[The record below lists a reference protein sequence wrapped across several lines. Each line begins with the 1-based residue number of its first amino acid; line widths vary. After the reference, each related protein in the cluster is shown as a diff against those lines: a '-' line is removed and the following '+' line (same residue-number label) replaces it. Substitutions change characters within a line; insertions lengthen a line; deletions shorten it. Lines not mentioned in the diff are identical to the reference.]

1 MHYRAVIHTGDTY
14 TKSRTMTLTIR
25 LRPLAACLIA
35 SVALGGCLGNND
47 NTPQTGSGNNRIGVN
62 SAANST
68 NPFVGYQSALYADTR
83 NWLCHPDL
91 FGSGNVCQ
99 GNFDS
104 TAVAADATATPLIY
118 QAANR
123 PAVDCFYV
131 YPTASLD
138 LNGNSNLRPGPQE
151 KQTTALQF
159 GRYGEV
165 CRQFAP
171 VYRQRTLTALGIT
184 TFTGALGGIDIAPNA
199 GEVAY
204 ADVLDAF
211 KEYIANQSNGRGFIL
226 VGHSQGSSIL
236 RRLIAEEI
244 ETRPELLSR
253 LIAAHIPG
261 ANVLVPNNA
270 DVGASFQK
278 VPACR
283 SAAQIGCVVSYV
295 TYRAGDPKL
304 ENPRF
309 GLSTV
314 EGTKALCTNPAA
326 LAGGPAVLFPILPQQ
341 QPPVFRLLLIPRGSG
356 GPYANPLRNSSI
368 PTAYYSIPGQIRG
381 ECKTGPNGVSYME
394 ATILAD
400 PDDPRADDYPGEFI
414 GGTNWGLHLIDVSIA
429 QGDLV
434 KLAGQQATIYL
445 GR

>member
-1 MHYRAVIHTGDTY
+1 MIHQLV
-14 TKSRTMTLTIR
+14 TKFITKLGLS
-25 LRPLAACLIA
+25 LAISMSLLVACTENSTTA
-35 SVALGGCLGNND
+35 
-47 NTPQTGSGNNRIGVN
+47 SGNNRVGVN
-62 SAANST
+62 NATNSATNGAANGA
-68 NPFVGYQSALYADTR
+68 NPFMGYQSALYTGTQ

-91 FGSGNVCQ
+91 FGSANVCQ

-104 TAVAADATATPLIY
+104 TAVAADASATPLIY
-118 QAANR
+118 QAASQ

-131 YPTASLD
+131 YPTTSLD
-138 LNGNSNLRPGPQE
+138 LTGNSDLLPGPQE

-159 GRYGEV
+159 GRHGEV

-184 TFTGALGGIDIAPNA
+184 TFTGALGGLDIAPNA
-199 GEVAY
+199 SEVAY

-226 VGHSQGSSIL
+226 VGHSQGSGIL

-244 ETRPELLSR
+244 ETRPELLDR

-261 ANVLVPNNA
+261 TNVLVPNNS

-283 SAAQIGCVVSYV
+283 NASQIGCVVAYV
-295 TYRAGDPKL
+295 TYRAGDPQL
-304 ENPRF
+304 EDPRF

-326 LAGGPAVLFPILPQQ
+326 LAGGPAMLFPVIPQQ
-341 QPPVFRLLLIPRGSG
+341 QPPVFRLLLIPRGPG
-356 GPYANPLRNSSI
+356 GPYANPVSNLTV
-368 PTAYYSIPGQIRG
+368 PTPYYSIPGQIRG
-381 ECKTGPNGVSYME
+381 ECKIGPNGVSYME
-394 ATILAD
+394 ATILAN

-429 QGDLV
+429 LGDLV
-434 KLAGQQATIYL
+434 RLARQQATAYL

>member
-1 MHYRAVIHTGDTY
+1 MIHQLILG
-14 TKSRTMTLTIR
+14 
-25 LRPLAACLIA
+25 LAASALLLTACTEDSSTA
-35 SVALGGCLGNND
+35 SS
-47 NTPQTGSGNNRIGVN
+47 NTRVTAN
-62 SAANST
+62 SASNAV
-68 NPFVGYQSALYADTR
+68 NPFPAYQSALYTGTR

-91 FGSGNVCQ
+91 FGSANVCQ

-104 TAVAADATATPLIY
+104 TAVAADASATPLIY
-118 QAANR
+118 QAASN
-123 PAVDCFYV
+123 PEVDCFYV

-138 LNGNSNLRPGPQE
+138 LTGNSDLLPGPQE

-199 GEVAY
+199 SEVAY
-204 ADVLDAF
+204 TDVQDAF
-211 KEYIANQSNGRGFIL
+211 KEYIANQSKGRGFIL
-226 VGHSQGSSIL
+226 VGHSQGSGII

-244 ETRPELLSR
+244 ETRPELLNR

-261 ANVLVPNNA
+261 TNVLVPNNA

-278 VPACR
+278 VSACR
-283 SAAQIGCVVSYV
+283 NANQTGCVVAYV
-295 TYRAGDPKL
+295 TYRAGDPQL

-309 GLSTV
+309 GLSTE
-314 EGTKALCTNPAA
+314 EGTQALCTNPAA
-326 LAGGPAVLFPILPQQ
+326 LAGGKSLLFPVIPRQ
-341 QPPVFRLLLIPRGSG
+341 QPPVFRLLLIPRGPG
-356 GPYANPLRNSSI
+356 GPYANPISNLTI
-368 PTAYYSIPGQIRG
+368 PTAYYSIPGQVQG
-381 ECKTGPNGVSYME
+381 ECKIGPNGVSYLE
-394 ATILAD
+394 ATILAK

-434 KLAGQQATIYL
+434 RLAGQQTRSWL
-445 GR
+445 GQQ